1 MLCSLR
7 SQFVSLMVLTGLIV
21 PCTATIARADFARLT
36 LDSEPGDYIGE
47 GKTFDIYDTNLG
59 DTISAQIRRTLSDG
73 SPAELL
79 WVLDRPST
87 PENEFALV
95 FFGTDALGVPIQPG
109 FYSEARRA
117 DFAPPGFAGLDISFQ
132 NRGSNEVFGSF
143 TINEVTFTPDR
154 SKILTFDAEFL
165 QRSESLT
172 APALRGQFQFNIQAA
187 AVPEPSSTLGLV
199 SAGCL
204 ILYGRI
210 RRGRGA
216 SAIADL
222 VGCVNGV

>member
-1 MLCSLR
+1 MLR

-21 PCTATIARADFARLT
+21 PCTATVARADFARLM
-36 LDSEPGDYIGE
+36 LDSEPGDYIGS
-47 GKTFDIYDTNLG
+47 GNTFDITYDTNLG
-59 DTISAQIRRTLSDG
+59 DSISAEIRRSLSDG

-79 WVLDRPST
+79 WVLDRSST

-95 FFGTDALGVPIQPG
+95 FFGTDALGIPIQPG
-109 FYSEARRA
+109 FYPEARRA

-132 NRGSNEVFGSF
+132 NRGSNQVFGSF

-154 SKILTFDAEFL
+154 SQILTFDAEFL
-165 QRSESLT
+165 QRSESPT
-172 APALRGQFQFNIQAA
+172 APALRGRFQFNTQTA
-187 AVPEPSSTLGLV
+187 AVSEPSSALVVV

-216 SAIADL
+216 STTSRE
-222 VGCVNGV
+222 G